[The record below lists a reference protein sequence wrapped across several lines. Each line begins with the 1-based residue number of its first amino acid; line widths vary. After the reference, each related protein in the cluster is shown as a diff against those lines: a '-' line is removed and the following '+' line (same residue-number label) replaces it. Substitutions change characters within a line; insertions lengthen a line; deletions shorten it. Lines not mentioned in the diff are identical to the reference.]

1 MSIEGATGYIHCQKC
16 QEKGMR
22 GDLMEIGVMPDRSI
36 TIACAVHGPLFITKP
51 DQIAEADL
59 ECDHCKKGIAHAH

>member
-1 MSIEGATGYIHCQKC
+1 
-16 QEKGMR
+16 MR